1 MFCGMEYNVSM
12 AIFPTGKLPA
22 DQLARLLAEVA
33 PADRR
38 VLAGPG
44 VGIDCAVIDLGDGNC
59 LVAKSDPITFAADA
73 IGWYAVHINAN
84 DIATTGAAPRW
95 FLATIL
101 LPEGKTDAAQV
112 ESIFRQIRDACREIG
127 AALVGG
133 HTEVT
138 YGIDRP
144 IVAGTMLGE
153 VARDRLITP
162 LGARAGDAL
171 LLTKRVAV
179 EATSILAR
187 EKAGELAG
195 RFDAAFLDRA
205 RQFLREPGISVVP
218 DARVAAAAGR
228 VHAMHDP
235 TEGGLATG
243 LRELATAAN
252 VGLAIEAQA
261 VPFYAETLALCEAFG
276 LDAWGV
282 IASGAMLMAVEAGDA
297 GAIVD
302 ALRAAR
308 IEASIIGQIVEPA
321 RGVTLRDISGLRPL
335 KTFARDE
342 IAKVFES

>member
-1 MFCGMEYNVSM
+1 MCRM
-12 AIFPTGKLPA
+12 AIFPIGKLPA
-22 DQLARLLAEVA
+22 DQLARLLAEMA

-44 VGIDCAVIDLGDGNC
+44 LGVDCAVIDFGGGAC
-59 LVAKSDPITFAADA
+59 LVAKSDPITFVTDA
-73 IGWYAVHINAN
+73 IGWYAVHVNAN
-84 DIATTGAAPRW
+84 DIATTGASPRW

-101 LPEGKTDAAQV
+101 LPEGKSDAVLV
-112 ESIFRQIRDACREIG
+112 ESIFDQTRQACREIG

-144 IVAGTMLGE
+144 IVVGSMLGE

-162 LGARAGDAL
+162 AGARPGDAL

-187 EKAGELAG
+187 EKARELAG
-195 RFDAAFLDRA
+195 RFDAVFLDRA
-205 RQFLREPGISVVP
+205 RRFLTEPGISVVR
-218 DARVAAAAGR
+218 DAQVATAAGH

-243 LRELATAAN
+243 LRELAIAAN
-252 VGLAIEAQA
+252 VGLEIEAQA
-261 VPFYAETLALCEAFG
+261 VPMYAETLALCEALG

-282 IASGAMLMAVEAGDA
+282 IASGSMLMAVEAGEA

-308 IEASIIGQIVEPA
+308 IEASLIGRVVEPE
-321 RGVTLRDISGLRPL
+321 RGVTLRDTSGARPL